1 MSRTIR
7 GRTTF
12 LLSLALCFI
21 IAATVLFGGCADLS
35 KDPAGGYQV
44 TDVEG
49 NVVTITQKPQRI
61 LTVSAGTDELML
73 GLVEPERM
81 AAINEA
87 LADREHTNVPWV
99 CDQISTVIGRA
110 PSVEQ
115 VASLHPDL
123 VVVTPWISRENI
135 DAIRTLNV
143 PVIVCKSAATIED
156 IQDNI
161 RLFAAAVGEQERG
174 ERLIGKMEDK
184 LTEIRA
190 KVDAVPEKKKHKS
203 IALISIMVNYG
214 GAGCIFDEL
223 CRYTDAVNAKAAAGN
238 RTGQEMTKEQLVA
251 ANPDYLF
258 FPSYED
264 HATNEENYGQQYLED
279 PSLAQMTAVRAQQI
293 GHPWARYVYN
303 LSQDVVYGIQETA
316 WILYGDEFKQSR
328 HEFLTAVE

>member
-1 MSRTIR
+1 MRKHIR
-7 GRTTF
+7 VYAVLTVIF
-12 LLSLALCFI
+12 AVLLI
-21 IAATVLFGGCADLS
+21 GGCINS
-35 KDPAGGYQV
+35 SEQQAGGYQI

-49 NVVTITQKPQRI
+49 TVVTFAHKPQRI

-81 AAINEA
+81 AAINES
-87 LADREHTNVPWV
+87 LADREHTNIPWV
-99 CDQISTVIGRA
+99 CDRIPTVIPRS

-115 VASLHPDL
+115 IAALRPDL

-135 DAIRTLNV
+135 DAIRELNV
-143 PVIVCKSAATIED
+143 PVLVCKSAATMED
-156 IQDNI
+156 IHDNI
-161 RLFAAAVGEQERG
+161 RLYAAAVGETERG
-174 ERLIGKMEDK
+174 EKLIGMMEEK
-184 LTEIRA
+184 LAEIRA
-190 KVDAVPEKKKHKS
+190 KVAAVPEEKKHKS

-214 GAGCIFDEL
+214 GAGCTFDEL
-223 CRYTDAVNAKAAAGN
+223 CRYTDSINAKAAAGN
-238 RTGQEMTKEQLVA
+238 RMGQEMTKEQLVA

-264 HATNEENYGQQYLED
+264 GATNEENYGRQYLED
-279 PSLAQMTAVRAQQI
+279 PSLAQMTAVRERQI

-303 LSQDVVYGIQETA
+303 LSQDIVYGIQETA